1 MKIQFGKLV
10 LECEAI
16 AFDKD
21 GTLVESYALW
31 WSLYDARAPYIRR
44 KYGDDVLDSWTRM
57 NGVDPETRTLDP
69 SGPLALSHLEEETVI
84 LAVAVYLHIQEDW
97 SVCMAGATELLA
109 QADAT
114 IPIETCTVAAPG
126 AIPLIR
132 SIKARGLPI
141 AIVTSDQGDRTRRML
156 QHLQIEDAVGCV
168 ICPEDVQHG
177 KPAPD
182 MVLKASG
189 LLGIS
194 PSKIA
199 VVGDSRV
206 DIEMAAAAGSPS
218 ILVGKDQ
225 EKDPGI
231 IRLATASIQT
241 LNEISFH

>member
-1 MKIQFGKLV
+1 MKIQFGDLV
-10 LECEAI
+10 LECEAV

-21 GTLVESYALW
+21 GTLVESHALW
-31 WSLYDARAPYIRR
+31 WSLYDARAPYIRK
-44 KYGDDVLDSWTRM
+44 KYGDDVLGSWARM
-57 NGVDPETRTLDP
+57 NGVDPETRALDP

-84 LAVAVYLHIQEDW
+84 LAVAIYLQIQEDW

-114 IPIETCTVAAPG
+114 IPIEVCTVAAPG
-126 AIPLIR
+126 AISLIQ

-156 QHLQIEDAVGCV
+156 QHLQIEDAVDCV

-182 MVLKASG
+182 MVLKASR

-194 PSKIA
+194 PSKIV

-206 DIEMAAAAGSPS
+206 DIEMASSAGSTS
-218 ILVGKDQ
+218 VLVGKK
-225 EKDPGI
+225 EITDPDAVS
-231 IRLATASIQT
+231 LATTVIET
-241 LNEISFH
+241 LREIRFP